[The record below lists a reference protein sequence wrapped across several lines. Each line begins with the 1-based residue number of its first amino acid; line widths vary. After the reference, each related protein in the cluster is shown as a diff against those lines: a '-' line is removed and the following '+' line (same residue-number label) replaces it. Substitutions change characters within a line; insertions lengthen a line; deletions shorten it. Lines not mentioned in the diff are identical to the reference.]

1 MLSLHAVV
9 GRAGA
14 VGAVIR
20 IADVVVDEGQQQQ
33 QGPRQKVAAIAATP
47 HRIRITHGR
56 TKIRRDRGTTIGNE
70 GTTERWARQAVG
82 PVAREIVM
90 VDYYSYTTPYQTG
103 QMNAGM

>member
-1 MLSLHAVV
+1 MPSLHAVV

-20 IADVVVDEGQQQQ
+20 IAVVGAGEGQQQQ
-33 QGPRQKVAAIAATP
+33 QGPGQKVAMGVAMAAATR

-56 TKIRRDRGTTIGNE
+56 TKTRRDRGITIGNE

-82 PVAREIVM
+82 P
-90 VDYYSYTTPYQTG
+90 SS
-103 QMNAGM
+103 